1 MKLYRVMKVD
11 VDGKPLVGIRF
22 GMLGV
27 RPKVPTS
34 TNRSDV
40 SAAKDNDSVYPGEG
54 LSTSTDPESLPTRRG
69 ERVFEIESDQL
80 STELKTNH
88 DRPGHCLIEPA
99 NRVTLVEFQQALAE
113 TRDSWHPV

>member
-1 MKLYRVMKVD
+1 MKVD

-27 RPKVPTS
+27 RPRVPTS
-34 TNRSDV
+34 PNRSDV
-40 SAAKDNDSVYPGEG
+40 SAVKDDDLVHPGEG
-54 LSTSTDPESLPTRRG
+54 LSTSPDLDSLQTRRG

-88 DRPGHCLIEPA
+88 DRAGHCLIEPA
-99 NRVTLVEFQQALAE
+99 NRVTLVEFQRALAE
-113 TRDSWHPV
+113 TRDLWHPV